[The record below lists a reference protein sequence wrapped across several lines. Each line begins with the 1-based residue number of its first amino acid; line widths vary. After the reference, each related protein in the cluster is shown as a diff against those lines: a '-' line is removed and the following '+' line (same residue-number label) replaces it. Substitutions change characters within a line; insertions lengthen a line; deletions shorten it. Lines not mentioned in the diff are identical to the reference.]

1 MGHGLA
7 YRVAGVVESTICLL
21 HSAVLADGSSLPDYQ
36 RAQREACRAIMT
48 IGQYPHA
55 RSMLVQ
61 LGALGPLVQCL
72 ESAPQQETR
81 NLAMLALSNIARGGP
96 GLASAVADA
105 GAMEPLGELLWSSAC
120 LESSRTL
127 ATLAECGQVAAARSW
142 ASAADGLVEMLQ
154 WRAAEDAPA
163 RLSALTAIC
172 SMSRWGPPPLST
184 DHRLAH
190 AGGETKAAKPIAPS
204 LSEVIV
210 EARFPAGALFDMIVD
225 MFQNPLEPP
234 ELAETACQTL
244 VHFWRHPAALRVLI
258 SASGNAARAYAAL
271 QELRRSRKRVT
282 SRDAHA
288 AAEKNGGESR
298 TDRAR
303 SAGGSET
310 GEAEDGDGERCL
322 LPDRVVLAIDALL
335 NLVSLVR
342 ESRIPLAEA
351 FNVDKFKIEE
361 QLKHRS
367 SELSRCLRMGVLLRN
382 WKHSHSL
389 AQRLRENTRRDQSV
403 REC

>member
-1 MGHGLA
+1 M
-7 YRVAGVVESTICLL
+7 
-21 HSAVLADGSSLPDYQ
+21 
-36 RAQREACRAIMT
+36 RE
-48 IGQYPHA
+48 
-55 RSMLVQ
+55 L
-61 LGALGPLVQCL
+61 
-72 ESAPQQETR
+72 
-81 NLAMLALSNIARGGP
+81 
-96 GLASAVADA
+96 
-105 GAMEPLGELLWSSAC
+105 
-120 LESSRTL
+120 
-127 ATLAECGQVAAARSW
+127 
-142 ASAADGLVEMLQ
+142 
-154 WRAAEDAPA
+154 APA

-288 AAEKNGGESR
+288 AAAGFDRRPQPLATTRLRQHHGSVENHR
-298 TDRAR
+298 VRAR
-303 SAGGSET
+303 RRRRSM
-310 GEAEDGDGERCL
+310 
-322 LPDRVVLAIDALL
+322 VLM
-335 NLVSLVR
+335 R
-342 ESRIPLAEA
+342 P
-351 FNVDKFKIEE
+351 
-361 QLKHRS
+361 
-367 SELSRCLRMGVLLRN
+367 
-382 WKHSHSL
+382 
-389 AQRLRENTRRDQSV
+389 
-403 REC
+403 

>member
-1 MGHGLA
+1 M
-7 YRVAGVVESTICLL
+7 
-21 HSAVLADGSSLPDYQ
+21 
-36 RAQREACRAIMT
+36 AQPWDRERIAKNA
-48 IGQYPHA
+48 
-55 RSMLVQ
+55 
-61 LGALGPLVQCL
+61 PL
-72 ESAPQQETR
+72 T
-81 NLAMLALSNIARGGP
+81 G
-96 GLASAVADA
+96 
-105 GAMEPLGELLWSSAC
+105 
-120 LESSRTL
+120 
-127 ATLAECGQVAAARSW
+127 
-142 ASAADGLVEMLQ
+142 
-154 WRAAEDAPA
+154 
-163 RLSALTAIC
+163 IC

-322 LPDRVVLAIDALL
+322 L
-335 NLVSLVR
+335 
-342 ESRIPLAEA
+342 ESRMARCTISQIAKLYSFTKILSQPSDW
-351 FNVDKFKIEE
+351 NV
-361 QLKHRS
+361 
-367 SELSRCLRMGVLLRN
+367 
-382 WKHSHSL
+382 
-389 AQRLRENTRRDQSV
+389 
-403 REC
+403 